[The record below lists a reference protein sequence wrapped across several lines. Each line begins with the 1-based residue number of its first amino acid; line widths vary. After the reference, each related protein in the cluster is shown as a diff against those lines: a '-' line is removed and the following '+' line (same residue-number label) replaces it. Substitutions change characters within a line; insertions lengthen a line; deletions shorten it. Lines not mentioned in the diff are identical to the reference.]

1 MPNKV
6 SFLKARYC
14 RAVLKTAR
22 NSQEED
28 ARRLVYCLAT
38 EPPTIDTSP
47 QIDAAERNALDA
59 LAKLAQRV
67 EERGVAAIA
76 THWKDVN
83 AAIEVWI
90 EVAYYDSEELS

>member
-1 MPNKV
+1 MPDKV

-14 RAVLKTAR
+14 RAVLKTALS
-22 NSQEED
+22 SQEDD

-38 EPPTIDTSP
+38 EQPTINTSP
-47 QIDAAERNALDA
+47 EIEAAERSALDE
-59 LAKLAQRV
+59 LAKLARRV

-83 AAIEVWI
+83 ALIEAWI
-90 EVAYYDSEELS
+90 EAGYHEDEVS